1 MVDNEEADRGL
12 LRNVLQPLGFE
23 IREAANGYDCL
34 DLLAAG
40 LQPDVVLLDLAMP
53 GMDGWETLRRLRALP
68 GLAPQ
73 VAIVSANAFDR
84 GLDQGLGI
92 GAQDFIVK
100 PWRQGELLD
109 WLQQR
114 LGLQWLDTPLAV
126 PDSVPPLPV
135 PAPQALPPR
144 DALQALHA
152 LAQLGYFRGLVN
164 KLQALGQSCPD
175 SAPFLAALELQV
187 RNYQFEQVSEQL
199 QEALNASQAG

>member
-1 MVDNEEADRGL
+1 M
-12 LRNVLQPLGFE
+12 
-23 IREAANGYDCL
+23 
-34 DLLAAG
+34 
-40 LQPDVVLLDLAMP
+40 
-53 GMDGWETLRRLRALP
+53 
-68 GLAPQ
+68 
-73 VAIVSANAFDR
+73 
-84 GLDQGLGI
+84 
-92 GAQDFIVK
+92 
-100 PWRQGELLD
+100 
-109 WLQQR
+109 
-114 LGLQWLDTPLAV
+114 
-126 PDSVPPLPV
+126 